1 MVIIVGNISW
11 CSPKGKAGV
20 QVVLILNCFTHLK
33 LPPSG
38 NENTRSM
45 VIEVGYKGFKMLLT
59 GDFRLRRQGE
69 ISNPIK
75 GSNQDGDKE

>member
-1 MVIIVGNISW
+1 MWATKVVFT
-11 CSPKGKAGV
+11 KGKSWSSGGIDFEVLHPPEAG
-20 QVVLILNCFTHLK
+20 
-33 LPPSG
+33 PSG

-75 GSNQDGDKE
+75 GSNQGGVKE

>member
-1 MVIIVGNISW
+1 MFT
-11 CSPKGKAGV
+11 KGKSWSSGGVDFEALHPPEAG
-20 QVVLILNCFTHLK
+20 
-33 LPPSG
+33 PSSNG
-38 NENTRSM
+38 NPRSM
-45 VIEVGYKGFKMLLT
+45 VIEVGYKGFKMLLP

>member
-1 MVIIVGNISW
+1 M
-11 CSPKGKAGV
+11 
-20 QVVLILNCFTHLK
+20 LILKRFTHLK
-33 LPPSG
+33 RAPSG

-59 GDFRLRRQGE
+59 GDFRFRRQGE

-75 GSNQDGDKE
+75 GLNQDGDKE

>member
-1 MVIIVGNISW
+1 MALSL
-11 CSPKGKAGV
+11 KY
-20 QVVLILNCFTHLK
+20 FTHLK
-33 LPPSG
+33 LAPSG

-45 VIEVGYKGFKMLLT
+45 VIEVGCKGFKMLLP

-75 GSNQDGDKE
+75 GSNQGGVKE